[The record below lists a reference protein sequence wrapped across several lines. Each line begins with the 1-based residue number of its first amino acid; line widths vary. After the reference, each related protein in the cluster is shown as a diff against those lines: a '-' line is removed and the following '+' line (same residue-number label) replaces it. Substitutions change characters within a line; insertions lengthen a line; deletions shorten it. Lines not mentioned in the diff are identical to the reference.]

1 MSEHREITARGF
13 ELNFPIS
20 LFPHFPSPG
29 GDPMTRGVKSVKA
42 AAKLGKGLQ
51 AETQIVRFGNHRPAP
66 GVRISTFWCQGQDL
80 LRLIKPFAQIYHFC
94 GSHLW

>member
-1 MSEHREITARGF
+1 MTEIV
-13 ELNFPIS
+13 NFPH
-20 LFPHFPSPG
+20 PQKG
-29 GDPMTRGVKSVKA
+29 RGAGVRDTNKEKWHKA
-42 AAKLGKGLQ
+42 AGKPPPQGSQ
-51 AETQIVRFGNHRPAP
+51 AETQMVRFGNHRPAP